1 MLHKI
6 ERNIS
11 NKHLFFIEDK
21 LMLSGVTYL
30 KTRKASKAY
39 QLGLGNP
46 PKFLKS
52 GFRILADFEIQNP
65 DFNPDIN
72 KI

>member
-1 MLHKI
+1 
-6 ERNIS
+6 
-11 NKHLFFIEDK
+11 
-21 LMLSGVTYL
+21 MLSGVTYL